1 MRARRIAIP
10 LRAAV
15 AVIAAAMLATS
26 AMAQP
31 RGDARLTG
39 KVVDDQGQP
48 LDGVTVRAQM
58 TGQTDILEGKSDKKG
73 EWRIN
78 GAANGE
84 WKVELSKDGLETT
97 VEVVEV
103 KENNAPPLNVTL
115 VKKGA
120 APPPKADPMVEVNGQ
135 LQKAAELAQGGKL
148 PDARKIYEDLLVKY
162 PQIYQ
167 LEGFIARTYAAEN
180 NVPQAMEHLKINLEK
195 EKDPA
200 QLTELKMFQA
210 ELLMERGD
218 KAGANAILSAIDVK
232 DVKDPYTFINQA
244 INLINDKK
252 GPEAVELLNKLIVQF
267 PSTNEL
273 YYYRGRAY
281 VASEKLDEARADLE
295 KFVSLAPNAKE
306 TADAKKILEQ
316 IKK

>member
-1 MRARRIAIP
+1 MKALRIAIP
-10 LRAAV
+10 LRTAV
-15 AVIAAAMLATS
+15 VVIAATVLATS

-31 RGDARLTG
+31 RGNAKLTG

-48 LDGVTVRAQM
+48 IEDVTVRAQM
-58 TGQTDILEGKSDKKG
+58 TGQTDILSAKSDKKG
-73 EWRIN
+73 EWRLN

-84 WKVELSKDGLETT
+84 WKVELSKAGLETT
-97 VEVVEV
+97 VEVVEI

-120 APPPKADPMVEVNGQ
+120 APKVDPMVEVNAQ
-135 LQKAAELAQGGKL
+135 LQKAAELAQAGKI
-148 PDARKIYEDLLVKY
+148 PEARKMYEDLIAKY

-180 NVPQAMEHLKINLEK
+180 NIPQALEHLNVNLEK

-200 QLTELKMFQA
+200 QITELKMFQA
-210 ELLMERGD
+210 ELLMESGD
-218 KAGANAILSAIDVK
+218 KAGANAILSAIDMK
-232 DVKDPYTFINQA
+232 DVKDPYTFINQS

-252 GPEAVELLNKLIVQF
+252 GPEAVELLTKLMTQF
-267 PSTNEL
+267 PNANEL

-281 VASEKLDEARADLE
+281 IASEKLDEARADLE

-316 IKK
+316 LKK